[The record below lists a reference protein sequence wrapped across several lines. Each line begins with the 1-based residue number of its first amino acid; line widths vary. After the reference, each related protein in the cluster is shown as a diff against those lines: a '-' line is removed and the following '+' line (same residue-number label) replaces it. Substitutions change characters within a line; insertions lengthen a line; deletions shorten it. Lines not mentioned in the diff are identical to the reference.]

1 MAGASNR
8 HRLIKIDWR
17 EFGVA
22 SCPPTSQAGLG
33 LPAGTVSIQNFIDDI
48 VAHSSTHFS
57 PVSLAVAWE
66 DTHFLRNWAKLDST
80 KRIQRRIWHASKV
93 ALVACARGNHWSA
106 IPAPNERRDLYAEL
120 GALYLQ
126 GVKRSSVLQVP

>member
-8 HRLIKIDWR
+8 RRLIKIDWP
-17 EFGVA
+17 EFGIA
-22 SCPPTSQAGLG
+22 SCPPISQAGLG

-66 DTHFLRNWAKLDST
+66 DTHFLRN
-80 KRIQRRIWHASKV
+80 
-93 ALVACARGNHWSA
+93 
-106 IPAPNERRDLYAEL
+106 
-120 GALYLQ
+120 
-126 GVKRSSVLQVP
+126 